1 MTKII
6 TSILAISFS
15 LLGCTKSSPAEVSP
29 SPQNKHRAELEAQ
42 ARTFRAR
49 ASASPKDVTHA
60 LVLARTLIELSRVAS
75 EPAFKDEAERAIG
88 PFAERTPPVPE
99 ALILR
104 ATIRQS
110 RHEFVEA
117 LSDLKKALELSPANA
132 QGWVTLSVILGVRGE
147 YEGALKACIP
157 LRSIANPLAVAA
169 CEANILGVS
178 GEATR
183 AREELEKALGGAAR
197 ISPAE
202 KVWALSIL
210 AELCARI
217 GDAPAA
223 ESAYQRALA
232 AGVRDEYV
240 LASYADFL
248 LDAQKPAEVVKLLE
262 KEANVDPLLLR
273 LAIAEKELGSATA
286 MKHAAMISAIFAQ
299 NRARGDLTHAREE
312 ARYLLEASGDRRE
325 ALRIA
330 RENFAAQREPWD
342 VRVLL
347 TAALANGDR
356 AAAQPALDFIDKT
369 KLEDVRILA
378 LAEKVRAL
386 PGGN

>member
-1 MTKII
+1 MN
-6 TSILAISFS
+6 
-15 LLGCTKSSPAEVSP
+15 
-29 SPQNKHRAELEAQ
+29 PQKKHRAELEEQ
-42 ARTFRAR
+42 ARVFRAR
-49 ASASPKDVTHA
+49 ASASPKEVTHA

-75 EPAFKDEAERAIG
+75 EPAFKDEAEQAIG
-88 PFAERTPPVPE
+88 PFAEATPPIPE

-110 RHEFVEA
+110 RHDFDGA
-117 LSDLKKALELSPANA
+117 LTDLKKALELSPSNA

-147 YEGALKACIP
+147 YEGALKACMP
-157 LRSIANPLAVAA
+157 LQTISNPLAVAA

-178 GEATR
+178 GQA
-183 AREELEKALGGAAR
+183 ASGREKLEKALGGGAQ

-217 GDAPAA
+217 GDVSSA
-223 ESAYQRALA
+223 ESAYQRALS

-248 LDAQKPAEVVKLLE
+248 LDAQKPAQVVKLLE

-273 LAIAEKELGSATA
+273 LAIAEKEAGTESAG
-286 MKHAAMISAIFAQ
+286 KHAAMISAVFAQ
-299 NRARGDLTHAREE
+299 NRARGDVTHAREE
-312 ARYLLEASGDRRE
+312 ARYLLETSGDAKE

-330 RENFAAQREPWD
+330 RDNFAVQREPWD

-347 TAALANGDR
+347 MAALAAGDKS
-356 AAAQPALDFIDKT
+356 AAQPALDFIDKT

-386 PGGN
+386 PGGT